1 MPRVFSSQI
10 EDAQQPAS
18 NQTGEGGDNENS
30 SADEGPDDGAE
41 SGSGAGSDH
50 RAWCRGSKRQQ
61 CGQPRPTT
69 SIFIGERCFFCSPFC
84 CSSKKKT
91 RWRHSAAPERGA
103 NSKKGCGGTVQIP
116 AMMKSWSR
124 SLWAA
129 GAQQASRCLFHSSA
143 YRSQARRTVRKLD
156 FSPKVDFQQR
166 LYPQH
171 YCPVHIGKA
180 MFLSL
185 PSENCADRCASHH
198 VHRWSS
204 HCAKPCGGQGQVP
217 HSSGKVVGCNC
228 CQTCSDEQRITAS
241 GARPRLTYQKNR
253 RCVEEFR
260 STHDSPGA
268 IENLNHW
275 CYSWRCR
282 SYILVEFLHKIIGCI
297 VVHYSRKQHN
307 LAKVRWKLDS

>member
-1 MPRVFSSQI
+1 
-10 EDAQQPAS
+10 
-18 NQTGEGGDNENS
+18 
-30 SADEGPDDGAE
+30 
-41 SGSGAGSDH
+41 
-50 RAWCRGSKRQQ
+50 
-61 CGQPRPTT
+61 
-69 SIFIGERCFFCSPFC
+69 
-84 CSSKKKT
+84 
-91 RWRHSAAPERGA
+91 
-103 NSKKGCGGTVQIP
+103 
-116 AMMKSWSR
+116 MKSWSR

-129 GAQQASRCLFHSSA
+129 GAQQASRCSFHSSA
-143 YRSQARRTVRKLD
+143 YRSQARWTVRQLD

-297 VVHYSRKQHN
+297 VVHYSRNQHN
-307 LAKVRWKLDS
+307 LAKVLWKLDSEHVLIASKSTVSAVQREYKVLGCSERFKHGFIILSLIPVPNFGALDPSKNKYRYLELLDAEGDSSNFFPKGLWRNAQRENW